1 MKWAFVLFTAYSG
14 PFGAFLNVL
23 GCRESLPGL
32 HEQYVSAGWHQ
43 ALGSTMHCVADDGI
57 GILAGAVIGA
67 AIALPMAAD
76 LVHLPA
82 TPPLTTRPSRCSGFA
97 CRWR

>member
-32 HEQYVSAGWHQ
+32 HEQYVSARWRQ
-43 ALGSTMHCVADDGI
+43 ARHDDG
-57 GILAGAVIGA
+57 
-67 AIALPMAAD
+67 
-76 LVHLPA
+76 PA
-82 TPPLTTRPSRCSGFA
+82 EGRR
-97 CRWR
+97 